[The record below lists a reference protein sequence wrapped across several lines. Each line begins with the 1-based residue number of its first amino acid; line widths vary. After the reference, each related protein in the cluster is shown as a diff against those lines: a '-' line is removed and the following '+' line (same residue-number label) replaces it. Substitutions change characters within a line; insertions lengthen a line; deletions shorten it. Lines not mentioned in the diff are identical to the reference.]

1 MSSIIK
7 KLNTNCV
14 SCNVLLNEKN
24 VVKNRKK
31 CNKCLNNIR
40 NKIKKPII
48 KHVYENNTMIKTERT
63 PIIGRSGCG
72 KTFLMLSLI
81 KGKNP
86 DDVYIICKTD
96 NQYPSNFHNQSREIL
111 PLEDYGNK
119 TIVFYDML
127 GSKEAKDINAF
138 FTRGRHQNL
147 DIYYISQSWYELPK
161 NTIRNNCSR
170 IMLFPQT
177 LKDITMIYNDISG
190 LHMNFSEW
198 RDFCRDAW
206 KKRFNYIQ
214 IDKDKD
220 VDDMY
225 SIKNV
230 SGLEITAVPETD
242 AF

>member
-14 SCNVLLNEKN
+14 SCNVLLNDKN
-24 VVKNRKK
+24 MVKKRKK
-31 CNKCLNNIR
+31 CNKCLDNIR
-40 NKIKKPII
+40 NKNKKPII

-63 PIIGRSGCG
+63 LIIGRSGCG
-72 KTFLMLSLI
+72 KTFLMLSLL
-81 KGKNP
+81 KDKNP

-96 NQYPSNFHNQSREIL
+96 NQYPSSFHNQSREIL

-119 TIVFYDML
+119 TIVFDYML
-127 GSKEAKDINAF
+127 GSKEAKDIDAF

-190 LHMNFSEW
+190 LNMNFSEW
-198 RDFCRDAW
+198 RDFCRDTW
-206 KKRFNYIQ
+206 KTRYNYIQ

-220 VDDMY
+220 LDDMY

-230 SGLEITAVPETD
+230 SGLEIIAIPETD

>member
-7 KLNTNCV
+7 KLDTNCV
-14 SCNVLLNEKN
+14 SCNVLLNDKN
-24 VVKNRKK
+24 MVKNRKK

-40 NKIKKPII
+40 NKNKKPII
-48 KHVYENNTMIKTERT
+48 KHVYENNTMIKTERNL
-63 PIIGRSGCG
+63 IIDRSGCG
-72 KTFLMLSLI
+72 KTFLMLSLL
-81 KGKNP
+81 KDKNP

-96 NQYPSNFHNQSREIL
+96 NQYSSKFHNQSREIL

-119 TIVFYDML
+119 TIVFDDML
-127 GSKEAKDINAF
+127 GSKEAKDFDAF

-161 NTIRNNCSR
+161 NTIRNNCSG

-177 LKDITMIYNDISG
+177 LKYITMIYNDISG

-206 KKRFNYIQ
+206 RKKIQ
-214 IDKDKD
+214 L
-220 VDDMY
+220 Y
-225 SIKNV
+225 SNR
-230 SGLEITAVPETD
+230 
-242 AF
+242 